1 MDVNIILS
9 IVGAL
14 IALSAVLI
22 IYNARR
28 IVRERFG
35 IGDQNSGTL
44 ALEIIGAVLFCV
56 GMIIILF
63 NLR

>member
-9 IVGAL
+9 IIGAL
-14 IALSAVLI
+14 ISLVAVLI

-28 IVRERFG
+28 IVIEIFG
-35 IGDQNSGTL
+35 IGDQNSGAITL
-44 ALEIIGAVLFCV
+44 KIIGAILFCI
-56 GMIIILF
+56 GMVIMLF

>member
-1 MDVNIILS
+1 MGVNIILS

-14 IALSAVLI
+14 ISLSAVLI

-44 ALEIIGAVLFCV
+44 ALKIIGAVLFCV
-56 GMIIILF
+56 GMIIMLF

>member
-14 IALSAVLI
+14 ISLSAVLI

-44 ALEIIGAVLFCV
+44 VLKIIGAVLFCV
-56 GMIIILF
+56 GMIIMLF

>member
-9 IVGAL
+9 IIGAL
-14 IALSAVLI
+14 ISLVAVLI

-35 IGDQNSGTL
+35 IGDQNS
-44 ALEIIGAVLFCV
+44 IRISINFKNYRCNFVLHRYGNNV
-56 GMIIILF
+56 I
-63 NLR
+63 